1 MTTDH
6 RPLIEGSVVRATL
19 RFGAPL
25 AAALTLHGLFNFVDI
40 AFVGRLDAGAI
51 AAVSI
56 AGVVVM
62 IPMLLFDAVS
72 GAAVAALARAYGAG
86 DDDAFRDVARALWW
100 SAGLAGFLC
109 LAAVGPAR
117 LVIDGYFEPGS
128 AVARAGRDYLDI
140 MMCGAAG
147 MFFLMSASA
156 VFRGRG
162 RSFWPVTLLVGANL
176 LNVLLNWML
185 IFGEWGA
192 PRLEVAGAAHA
203 TVASRGAAALLG
215 VGVLWFGASRTGGSF
230 GWSPPTRREFAR
242 LLGSGMLVALQLSVR
257 VIASLVVIRIAC
269 LGHRDAVALM
279 DGVGVANRLEMIP
292 VFLALGWGAAAT
304 TVVGQNMG
312 AGRGDRAL
320 RGLIVAVV
328 AAIVTGGA
336 VALGLWVFRERCFD
350 VMAPEASAVAREEA
364 FRYLGWSLATFPFV
378 AAGAVVARGLN
389 GAGRFGLPLAIDA
402 SAYAVVLPIAA
413 WFASRTTGSEGA
425 WAAYAATHVGAAVVY
440 LIVLFGGN
448 RLGKL
453 QENP

>member
-1 MTTDH
+1 MTADH
-6 RPLIEGSVVRATL
+6 RPLLEGSVVRATL

-62 IPMLLFDAVS
+62 VPMLLFDAVS
-72 GAAVAALARAYGAG
+72 GAAVAALSRAYGAG
-86 DDDAFRDVARALWW
+86 DRDGFRDVARALWW
-100 SAGLAGFLC
+100 SAALAGFLC
-109 LAAVGPAR
+109 LAAVTPAR
-117 LVIDGYFEPGS
+117 LVIDAYFEKGS
-128 AVARAGRDYLDI
+128 AVAIAGRDYLDI

-162 RSFWPVTLLVGANL
+162 GSFWPVVLLVGANV
-176 LNVLLNWML
+176 LNAVLNWML

-203 TVASRGAAALLG
+203 TVASRGVAAVLG
-215 VGVLWFGASRTGGSF
+215 VGVLWVGASKADGSL
-230 GWSPPTRREFAR
+230 GWSWPSRRDIAR
-242 LLGSGMLVALQLSVR
+242 LLGSGMLAALQLSVR
-257 VIASLVVIRIAC
+257 VVASLVVIRIAC
-269 LGHRDAVALM
+269 HGHRDSVALM

-304 TVVGQNMG
+304 TVVGQNLG
-312 AGRGDRAL
+312 AGRVDRAFH
-320 RGLIVAVV
+320 GLLVAVV

-336 VALGLWVFRERCFD
+336 VALGLWVFRDRCFD
-350 VMAPEASAVAREEA
+350 VLAPEASAVAREEA

-389 GAGRFGLPLAIDA
+389 GAGRFGLPLAVDA
-402 SAYAVVLPIAA
+402 CAYAIVLPVAA
-413 WFASRTTGSEGA
+413 WFAASTSGSEGA
-425 WAAYAATHVGAAVVY
+425 WAAYAATHIGAAVVY

-448 RLGKL
+448 RRGKL
-453 QENP
+453 QENH